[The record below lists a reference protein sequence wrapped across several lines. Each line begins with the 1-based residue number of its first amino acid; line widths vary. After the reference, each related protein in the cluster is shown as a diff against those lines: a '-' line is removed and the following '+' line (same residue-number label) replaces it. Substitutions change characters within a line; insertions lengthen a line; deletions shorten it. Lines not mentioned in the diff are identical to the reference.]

1 MRHTLKLRPTRGHA
15 PLLAVT
21 ISCPLWCGLLWC
33 LLLWCLAGASICSA
47 PLQGAETVVPGISEL
62 SRLDRLPLF
71 RDSISVGSVS
81 SYDRTGGNDDGFSGK
96 YSFVAKEEGG
106 LVVADLKGPGVI
118 YRIWTPTPSD
128 DWFEFYFDGETT
140 PRLRVK
146 FRDLFTRSE
155 PPFVAPLTGFGAG
168 GYYSY
173 VPLPYEKSCKIVAR
187 AERVQFYQINYAQY
201 PADKGIRSWT
211 PETDAAGKVALQQ
224 ACELFASAG
233 KDLSASAAP
242 LDAHCEVH
250 ASSVTLAPGAT
261 ETVFTSEAGG
271 RVVGLRIG
279 PSAALANKARDVLL
293 RITWDGADQPAVNCP
308 VGDFFGC
315 AWGQPAAKSVLV
327 GIADGTGYSY
337 FPMPFEKSAKI
348 ELVSERE
355 AGPPAEFRVEVVT
368 TAIPKKATEGY
379 FTAIWHREAPT
390 TKGKPFTFADVQ
402 GRGHIVGCFLQAQG
416 ATAGETLFFEGDDE
430 TTIDG
435 ELTVRGTGSEDF
447 FNGGWYDVPDRWER
461 TMSFP
466 LSGCLAYEKP
476 LGRSGGYRVML
487 GDAYAFRKSILQTI
501 EHAPTG
507 NDMVTDYVGVTYLY
521 LDRAAGAA
529 GSLPAAAQ
537 RAVTDP
543 TTIIFKPAWAVPIR
557 SFTFRNATI
566 TKMEEDIAGA
576 RTAFLRMQTGD
587 GDWFGAPFIA
597 FECRLPAAG
606 RYQVTAELV
615 KGPAH
620 GIVQMFR
627 NELPAGD
634 AIDMYAAERALSGIV
649 TLGTVDADEGANVLM
664 LKLIGKHDQ
673 ASGRGI
679 DISTIQWKLESAG
692 SPQIRK
698 EK

>member
-1 MRHTLKLRPTRGHA
+1 MRKTLNFQHRRSHA
-15 PLLAVT
+15 SLLDVT
-21 ISCPLWCGLLWC
+21 PFSRLAIGLLFG
-33 LLLWCLAGASICSA
+33 LLCCLAATSIDA
-47 PLQGAETVVPGISEL
+47 TPLSGAEALVPGIAEV
-62 SRLDRLPLF
+62 SRLDRLPQF
-71 RDSISVGSVS
+71 RDAVYVGSVS

-128 DWFEFYFDGETT
+128 DWFEFFFDGETT

-146 FRDLFTRSE
+146 FRDMFTRSE
-155 PPFVAPLTGFGAG
+155 PPFVAPLTGYGAG

-187 AERVQFYQINYAQY
+187 AAQVQFYQINYAQY
-201 PADKGIRSWT
+201 PANKGIRSWT
-211 PETDAAGKVALQQ
+211 RDNDAAGAAALQQ
-224 ACELFASAG
+224 ARELFASAG

-242 LDAHCEVH
+242 LGAPCEVH
-250 ASSVTLAPGAT
+250 AKSVTLAPGST
-261 ETVFTSEAGG
+261 EVAFASETGG

-279 PSAALANKARDVLL
+279 PSAAVASKARDVLL
-293 RITWDGADQPAVNCP
+293 KITWDGSEQPAVNCP

-315 AWGQPAAKSVLV
+315 AWGQPAAKSILV
-327 GIADGTGYSY
+327 GIAEGTGYSY

-348 ELVSERE
+348 ELVSERT

-368 TAIPKKATEGY
+368 SAVPKQASEGY
-379 FTAIWHREAPT
+379 FTTIWHRENPT
-390 TKGKPFTFADVQ
+390 TNGQPFTFADVQ

-435 ELTVRGTGSEDF
+435 EMTIRGTGSEDF

-476 LGRSGGYRVML
+476 LGRSGGYRLML

-507 NDMVTDYVGVTYLY
+507 NEMVTDYVGVTYLY

-529 GSLPAAAQ
+529 GTVPAAVQ

-566 TKMEEDIAGA
+566 TKMDEDIAGT
-576 RTAFLRMQTGD
+576 RTAFLRMQTGE

-606 RYQVTAELV
+606 QYVVTAELI
-615 KGPAH
+615 KGPAQ

-634 AIDMYAAERALSGIV
+634 SIDMYAAERSLSGVV
-649 TLGTVDADEGANVLM
+649 TLGTIEADEGANVLM
-664 LKLIGKHDQ
+664 LKLIGKHEQ
-673 ASGRGI
+673 ATGRGI
-679 DISTIQWKLESAG
+679 DISTIQWRR
-692 SPQIRK
+692 Q
-698 EK
+698 EKGER

>member
-1 MRHTLKLRPTRGHA
+1 LDV
-15 PLLAVT
+15 LL
-21 ISCPLWCGLLWC
+21 C
-33 LLLWCLAGASICSA
+33 CLAATLVSSGPLSA
-47 PLQGAETVVPGISEL
+47 ADAVVPGISEL
-62 SRLDRLPLF
+62 SRLDRLPQF
-71 RDSISVGSVS
+71 RDSTYVGSVS

-106 LVVADLKGPGVI
+106 LVVADLPGPGVI

-146 FRDLFTRSE
+146 FRDMFTRSE

-201 PADKGIRSWT
+201 PADKRIRSWT
-211 PETDAAGKVALQQ
+211 PETDAAGADALQQ
-224 ACELFASAG
+224 ACVLFASAG
-233 KDLSASAAP
+233 KDLSVSAAP
-242 LDAHCEVH
+242 LGAKCAVH
-250 ASSVTLAPGAT
+250 ANSVTLAPGST
-261 ETVFTSEAGG
+261 QTVFTSQTGG
-271 RVVGLRIG
+271 RIVGLRIG
-279 PSAALANKARDVLL
+279 PSAAVASKARDVLL
-293 RITWDGADQPAVNCP
+293 RITWDGAAQPAVNCP
-308 VGDFFGC
+308 IGDFFGC
-315 AWGQPAAKSVLV
+315 AWGQPAAKSILA
-327 GIADGTGYSY
+327 GIADGVGYSY
-337 FPMPFEKSAKI
+337 FPMPYEKSAKI

-355 AGPPAEFRVEVVT
+355 AGPPVELRAEVVT
-368 TAIPKKATEGY
+368 AEAPKQVTEGY
-379 FTAIWHREAPT
+379 FTTVWCRENPT
-390 TKGKPFTFADVQ
+390 TKGKPFTFAEVT
-402 GRGHIVGCFLQAQG
+402 GRGHLVGCFLQAQG
-416 ATAGETLFFEGDDE
+416 LTSGETLFFEGDDE

-476 LGRSGGYRVML
+476 LGRSGGYRLML
-487 GDAYAFRKSILQTI
+487 GDVYAFRKSILQTI

-507 NDMVTDYVGVTYLY
+507 NEMVTDYVGVTYLY
-521 LDRAAGAA
+521 LDRAVGAA

-566 TKMEEDIAGA
+566 TKMDEDVAGA
-576 RTAFLRMQTGD
+576 RTSFLRMQTAETT
-587 GDWFGAPFIA
+587 DWFGDPFIA

-606 RYQVTAELV
+606 RYLVTAELV
-615 KGPAH
+615 KGPAQ
-620 GIVQMFR
+620 GIVQMYR
-627 NELPAGD
+627 NELPAGEP
-634 AIDMYAAERALSGIV
+634 IDMYAAERGPSGVV
-649 TLGTVDADEGANVLM
+649 TLGTIDADEGANVLM

-673 ASGRGI
+673 ATGRGI
-679 DISTIQWKLESAG
+679 DISTIQWERAAAEARREEMRERSEESKDA
-692 SPQIRK
+692 R
-698 EK
+698 